1 VTSIDDLLDAIQPIL
16 PGLVTAGIFLLALIV
31 LRVLLRRESVA
42 TKLRFPT
49 ALFFFYLGLFVLTVL
64 AQLYWPPAYGVLHV
78 LGLFVLALAVILA
91 VSVAAFDLVMGRYR
105 QVQVPKILRDIVVLI
120 VFSIAVIAVLGR
132 QGVDL
137 TSILTTS
144 AVLTAVIGFALQDM
158 LSSIISGL
166 ALQIE
171 RPFTTG
177 DWVKFDEQEGWILEI
192 NWRSTQLQTLH
203 NDIVII
209 PNNVITRSAVIN
221 FTSPTRI
228 HRRKL
233 TLGLRYET
241 PPNEA
246 KASFL
251 RAMRGVEGV
260 LKDPAPFV
268 LTRSYD
274 DFSIAYRIH
283 FFLEDFPRKE
293 RIEDEVLTRI
303 WYQLR
308 RDGLSVPFPIRDINV
323 RQVSAADQ
331 ERERVAEAE
340 RTTAALRRVPF
351 LEVLAPAESE
361 ELASRARREVF
372 GAGEAVI
379 RQGEAGDS
387 FYVIAAGE
395 VQVLA
400 GTPQRVVTT
409 LGPNDFFGEMSLMTG
424 EARAATVVA
433 RGDCTCHVI
442 DKEAFAAVIQA
453 NEALVDALAAKLEE
467 RRRGLARSREEGAG
481 ADDAVAEEE
490 RRSLVLRI
498 RGFFNLR

>member
-1 VTSIDDLLDAIQPIL
+1 MTSIDDLLDAIQPIL

-49 ALFFFYLGLFVLTVL
+49 ALFFFYLGLFVLMVL

-120 VFSIAVIAVLGR
+120 VFSVAVIAVLGR

-158 LSSIISGL
+158 LSNIISGL

-171 RPFTTG
+171 RPFVTG

-209 PNNVITRSAVIN
+209 PNNLITRSAVIN
-221 FTSPTRI
+221 FTSPTRV

-246 KASFL
+246 KASIL
-251 RAMRGVEGV
+251 RAVRGVEGV
-260 LKDPAPFV
+260 LEDPAPFV

-283 FFLEDFPRKE
+283 FYLEDFPRKE

-303 WYQLR
+303 SVPAQARRPERPLPHPRHQRAPDLRGGPGARADRRGRADRCGAAAGPLLRGARPGRERGAGVAGPPGGLRRRRGGGPPGRGGRLFLHHRRRGGGGPGRDAPARGDRAGPRRLLR
-308 RDGLSVPFPIRDINV
+308 RDVVD
-323 RQVSAADQ
+323 D
-331 ERERVAEAE
+331 
-340 RTTAALRRVPF
+340 RRG
-351 LEVLAPAESE
+351 AHGHGG
-361 ELASRARREVF
+361 
-372 GAGEAVI
+372 GAG
-379 RQGEAGDS
+379 
-387 FYVIAAGE
+387 
-395 VQVLA
+395 
-400 GTPQRVVTT
+400 
-409 LGPNDFFGEMSLMTG
+409 
-424 EARAATVVA
+424 
-433 RGDCTCHVI
+433 
-442 DKEAFAAVIQA
+442 
-453 NEALVDALAAKLEE
+453 
-467 RRRGLARSREEGAG
+467 
-481 ADDAVAEEE
+481 
-490 RRSLVLRI
+490 
-498 RGFFNLR
+498 